1 MLNQLNLSLR
11 TQPASLPYKCKARL
25 RVKLGPRAVQLARQL
40 FPCEQ
45 TSSAGL
51 AMTVS
56 CQFRTHAPQQDRSLF
71 DHVVGAGEQR
81 GRYGKT
87 KRLCG
92 LEIDDQLEFAG
103 LQDRQVIRLLA
114 RKNSPGV
121 SPRHA

>member
-1 MLNQLNLSLR
+1 MPAGTFECLQHGRKPLTPMTALGRTLHFDPAPLTSGLPSIKDILR
-11 TQPASLPYKCKARL
+11 DGWY
-25 RVKLGPRAVQLARQL
+25 
-40 FPCEQ
+40 
-45 TSSAGL
+45 
-51 AMTVS
+51 VS
-56 CQFRTHAPQQDRSLF
+56 KVPFRTHAPQQDRSLF
-71 DHVVGAGEQR
+71 DHLVGAGEQR